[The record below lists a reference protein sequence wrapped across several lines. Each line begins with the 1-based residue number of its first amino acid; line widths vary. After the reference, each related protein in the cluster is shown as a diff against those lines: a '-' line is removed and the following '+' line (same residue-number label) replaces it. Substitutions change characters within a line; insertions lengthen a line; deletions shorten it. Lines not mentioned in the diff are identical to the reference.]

1 MAKPAQSISRGWA
14 RLGAGCRADQ
24 CTPPFAV
31 TRGINKGNH
40 LPLVLLSCVLAVPA
54 THDISHLIKYS
65 HYRYQLSQFV
75 PSPLAI
81 SIRGSNA
88 LLRKNET
95 QFGNFWTKQLLLV
108 TLCEKNKMFSAA
120 LYVSLILFMS
130 RPTVAAQSSPGSIC
144 SQCHGWSRVTADW
157 RHSPTLR
164 TVLGQA
170 TYTQFSDLS
179 SQISTLLCP
188 K

>member
-1 MAKPAQSISRGWA
+1 MQTSAPRPSLSRG
-14 RLGAGCRADQ
+14 
-24 CTPPFAV
+24 
-31 TRGINKGNH
+31 GINKGNH
-40 LPLVLLSCVLAVPA
+40 LPLVLLSCVPTAPA
-54 THDISHLIKYS
+54 SHNISHLIKYS

-130 RPTVAAQSSPGSIC
+130 RPTVAAQSQSSPGSIC
-144 SQCHGWSRVTADW
+144 SQCHGWSPGAV
-157 RHSPTLR
+157 
-164 TVLGQA
+164 
-170 TYTQFSDLS
+170 
-179 SQISTLLCP
+179 
-188 K
+188 